1 MKVHDMDSHINKKI
15 VGTCR
20 CELEIDLFYNLVVE
34 NQNLFNEVDSH
45 VLFKLIKE
53 MSISLA
59 TEVINCAVNSGCT
72 EHIECSEF
80 GKSLIKAVVS
90 AKIKP

>member
-45 VLFKLIKE
+45 VLFKLIK
-53 MSISLA
+53 
-59 TEVINCAVNSGCT
+59 
-72 EHIECSEF
+72 
-80 GKSLIKAVVS
+80 
-90 AKIKP
+90 